1 MEPNQNCSKEN
12 SRSTIEPD
20 EPIKHAKT
28 TEDSSDSA
36 TSTTTIISSPE
47 GSSSDQPKIHS
58 SSSSSTPTQL
68 PTTPPIPAASNLKK
82 FKASSL
88 SVNKKFLSQSAV
100 SDGKLSKNLHS
111 ASPRL
116 TSLSSSSSPG
126 TPGTAPR
133 LLTGKIG
140 LNNSILNSTGSAGS
154 GWAKTSLVTSS
165 PLSLTTS
172 KSPELSHPNP
182 PNLKYS
188 HSSESLK
195 NSRGVED
202 GHPSSTTAINA
213 FLNTHSAQPY
223 PNTTNSV
230 HSNNKSHIPPSS
242 SAITTAST
250 TTSTSGATA
259 STSSSTIAHPSSS
272 SSSPWVKLGNSTNGG
287 INSLATDFPTAQE
300 VAQHTK
306 LKAQSIAAAVAARDK
321 VVQDRAAASA
331 AYNQQLL
338 QTLDGFRGTHL
349 DPNASHWDEME
360 DEDDMFGEVVEF
372 GDGTQYKVTEVV
384 PPATDPGTSSGNETL
399 PQSGI
404 SQGLN
409 LKDRLSE
416 DPRRSHHQPTSE
428 EIDSMPPFLRG
439 RAELKSLYNERIGKF
454 EPYSGKPNEK
464 PRDHHPH
471 VQLLQRQRDGPN
483 DPSSSTPHSARSPH
497 STGPDGKPTD
507 HNPTQHHRHQTHQPD
522 HHNLIPPSRTSLSQP
537 LSPPSASHTSA
548 PSTAS
553 APIKVADDTP
563 EAADKQ
569 PTAPDDSNSALKY
582 RKPDLDQVHRSEM
595 TSAAE
600 RARKRRQEEEATRE
614 SEKERAKLKA
624 TEIEAK
630 LKAAADAA
638 KAAADAAKAA
648 ADAAKI
654 VADAAKAAE
663 KAAALEAKARNNS
676 KSDSSPKPFTRP
688 SSNDPSRNPNP
699 SRSDLKD
706 SWRRPPPHHSEDKPK
721 SVITSPKLASNDTT
735 VAKPVT
741 APRPLASVPAENPAT
756 LEEPSA
762 NGARRPSDQTHN
774 VAPLPPQD
782 EAFKRRSEDVS
793 SRPSVWKPKIAS
805 VSSSQGR
812 AEDRQSQQTT
822 PTDRASKPISI
833 QKRPVPSAP
842 AADQRWR
849 PSQDNAPKPASRSDT
864 RQLPPHIQPDL
875 VKTSD
880 PTSPAPRAASPQ
892 PETRPVPKSSADSRS
907 SPPASLP
914 TYASPN
920 MSANTPHFLA
930 ADKKAGFK
938 LPEMSHLDTVMSRI
952 KGVLDADKEARVKA
966 AVVVTTFKE
975 SPQAPSATPPSSSKP
990 KDSLK
995 TTPIRPGSDNQLKEI
1010 DTGAS
1015 SPQGQT
1021 TSSSTAVYIAGRP
1034 RTLLPRTIET
1044 TTTLNASSGSKTPSG
1059 SALPASGSST
1069 PAAPPKIPI
1078 TPILTPALSNPAMKK
1093 PSSVRKAARFDIPTT
1108 VESKPTAVSTS
1119 TSFPSS
1125 APKCVNRDPIVFFD
1139 ATRQERPSSPGPAW
1153 KAFTVK
1159 FGAGPPKPQL
1169 ASHVIKSF
1177 WNPLTPTK
1185 VNILTWDPPMLNL
1198 SPRSLSRDELLFRKK
1213 YVRGILVSQVQFP
1226 KNSVSD
1232 LDFTKAPSAPK
1243 ASSSEPLTRDDGS
1256 MRGTRGRGAAPVGS
1270 RGRGRGRAD
1279 ETTSWRRPV
1288 EEEKTPSVTAT
1299 PVPDSITTPPVDSTL
1314 SITTAPIEPPKS
1326 SESPTTRRTKV
1337 KIPDGLKVA
1346 FHKPAHIL
1354 SSTSS
1359 SGMFMVHSEINGE
1372 GSHSSQ
1378 DLVAASSGK
1387 PKPSSPTRSPTQ
1399 DTTPMPLTPPV
1410 ATPPRS
1416 SSIACMS
1423 GSKGSTSP
1431 WTKSPLAFS
1440 VLDSHTKNV
1449 WSQPDGQITGQ
1460 PPPSGKTENSLEGIT
1475 DDFPASLPRTL
1486 NDFNAVEEPS
1496 SSTRH
1501 PAAQFSSSSSSRK
1514 STELPGPNK
1523 REQNGESPNTL
1534 HLGSNNNSDEPP
1546 KTNGLVQHPYMNPP
1560 GGPAHYN
1567 NESPS
1572 LNSGH
1577 IYGPH
1582 GYSSP
1587 NNFQVPPGYQLVPIG
1602 SLQNSQATPQY
1613 PSISGIYPGQQP
1625 TAPWSPSP
1633 GPGQPNGYARSPQLY
1648 SPNTSFSSPVTSAS
1662 YPSHPHSVGP
1672 SPISDGPGFNKSPG
1686 PIAPRG
1692 SRSSVPTSTSHP
1704 NRQQQPNEL
1713 VNLPSN
1719 SNTSNNN
1726 NNLRRNQP
1734 NYSPHPPSST
1744 SKAQNSNTGHSYQ
1757 VSVGSLDLTS
1767 QHPPNNNLPPGGG
1780 NGVGPGGVYPDSA
1793 GFGPF
1798 HHSQTGLLHH
1808 QQSLPIPTSFN
1819 NGVHL
1824 GGGTG
1829 PQSSHLVGP
1838 HNLHHSHLPHPH
1850 SHHAQQQQQSNLGAG
1865 AHPSPQ
1871 GHYISHPPPFHPVL
1885 HQQQQQHR
1893 IVPGL
1898 NSMLG
1903 PAPLPGSH
1911 PGLIRGPDSSEH
1923 NHHNLSH
1930 PSHQQHPSI
1939 SNYPTN
1945 HHPHQQHQHHI
1956 PPHNH
1961 HHQLINN
1968 HHHQQQ
1974 QQQTLNGNINLSNN
1988 THRPFIGHNHH
1999 QQQQQP
2005 PPPAPAPS
2013 SAASSSPT
2021 ITTSSPT
2028 TTTTKTTHPSRNNN
2042 HSASSNNHS
2051 VLGNGIP
2058 IGNSVVHTPK
2068 GNLNHGPVGFGP
2080 RR

>member
-12 SRSTIEPD
+12 SRTTIEPD

-28 TEDSSDSA
+28 IEDSSDSA

-111 ASPRL
+111 ASRKNSFSFSYVLFPKKLTSFSTYTARL

-230 HSNNKSHIPPSS
+230 RQPQHHHQQF
-242 SAITTAST
+242 
-250 TTSTSGATA
+250 
-259 STSSSTIAHPSSS
+259 AHPSSS

-582 RKPDLDQVHRSEM
+582 RKPDLDQ
-595 TSAAE
+595 
-600 RARKRRQEEEATRE
+600 
-614 SEKERAKLKA
+614 
-624 TEIEAK
+624 
-630 LKAAADAA
+630 
-638 KAAADAAKAA
+638 
-648 ADAAKI
+648 
-654 VADAAKAAE
+654 
-663 KAAALEAKARNNS
+663 
-676 KSDSSPKPFTRP
+676 
-688 SSNDPSRNPNP
+688 
-699 SRSDLKD
+699 
-706 SWRRPPPHHSEDKPK
+706 
-721 SVITSPKLASNDTT
+721 
-735 VAKPVT
+735 
-741 APRPLASVPAENPAT
+741 
-756 LEEPSA
+756 
-762 NGARRPSDQTHN
+762 
-774 VAPLPPQD
+774 D

-920 MSANTPHFLA
+920 MSANTP
-930 ADKKAGFK
+930 
-938 LPEMSHLDTVMSRI
+938 R
-952 KGVLDADKEARVKA
+952 VLDADKEARVKA

-1139 ATRQERPSSPGPAW
+1139 ATRQERPASPGPAW
-1153 KAFTVK
+1153 KAFTVNQYTDM
-1159 FGAGPPKPQL
+1159 G
-1169 ASHVIKSF
+1169 SSDV
-1177 WNPLTPTK
+1177 
-1185 VNILTWDPPMLNL
+1185 DL

-1243 ASSSEPLTRDDGS
+1243 DSSSEPLTRDDGS

-1359 SGMFMVHSEINGE
+1359 S
-1372 GSHSSQ
+1372 

-1567 NESPS
+1567 NES
-1572 LNSGH
+1572 
-1577 IYGPH
+1577 
-1582 GYSSP
+1582 SSRISTSADP
-1587 NNFQVPPGYQLVPIG
+1587 QPTEQ
-1602 SLQNSQATPQY
+1602 SSHPQY

-1808 QQSLPIPTSFN
+1808 QQSLPIPTSSTMA
-1819 NGVHL
+1819 HL

-1893 IVPGL
+1893 I
-1898 NSMLG
+1898 
-1903 PAPLPGSH
+1903 
-1911 PGLIRGPDSSEH
+1911 
-1923 NHHNLSH
+1923 
-1930 PSHQQHPSI
+1930 PSFASTHPSI

-1968 HHHQQQ
+1968 HHQQQQ

-1988 THRPFIGHNHH
+1988 THRPFIGHNHQ

-2080 RR
+2080 